1 MREFEQM
8 KKEEQTTMYKKQNQ
22 IIDSYKE
29 EVVKNMDNLK
39 IRADKIRIQNSNEVR
54 SEKMN
59 LETAITANYNKF
71 TKEYNEQLK
80 KEDLDKETRYYEML

>member
-1 MREFEQM
+1 
-8 KKEEQTTMYKKQNQ
+8 
-22 IIDSYKE
+22 
-29 EVVKNMDNLK
+29 MDNLK

-71 TKEYNEQLK
+71 TKE
-80 KEDLDKETRYYEML
+80 